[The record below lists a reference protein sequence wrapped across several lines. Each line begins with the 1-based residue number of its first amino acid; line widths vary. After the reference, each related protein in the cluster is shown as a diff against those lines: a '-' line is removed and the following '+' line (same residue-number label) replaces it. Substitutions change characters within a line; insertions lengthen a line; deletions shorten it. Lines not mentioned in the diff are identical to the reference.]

1 MQPKP
6 YVHRF
11 LLSAALLVL
20 TANAMAD
27 ELSDDIASLEHGW
40 AKASYQ
46 TPEDQKEAAFAA
58 LQDKAHAVSTQF
70 AGRAEALIWE
80 GIITSSHAKY
90 QGVFAAGKSAK
101 LARDLLQS
109 AQKIDA
115 NALDGS
121 VYVSLGALYYKVPGW
136 PLSFGDKTKA
146 SELLQQGLK
155 IDPSSIDA
163 NFFYGDFLA
172 EHGDRQQAIE
182 YLNRALAAPPRVG
195 REDADAGRRT
205 EIRNLLATLAP

>member
-46 TPEDQKEAAFAA
+46 TPEDQKEAAFAE

-70 AGRAEALIWE
+70 AGRAEPLIWE
-80 GIITSSHAKY
+80 GIIASSHAKY

-146 SELLQQGLK
+146 SELLQQALK
-155 IDPSSIDA
+155 IDPSGIDA

-182 YLNRALAAPPRVG
+182 YLNRALAAPPRAG
-195 REDADAGRRT
+195 REDADAGRRS

>member
-1 MQPKP
+1 MHLKSFVQ
-6 YVHRF
+6 RL
-11 LLSAALLVL
+11 LLSAALLL
-20 TANAMAD
+20 FAASAFAD

-40 AKASYQ
+40 ATASYQ
-46 TPEDQKEAAFAA
+46 TPDDQKEAAFAE
-58 LQDKAHAVSTQF
+58 LQDRAHAVSTKF
-70 AGRAEALIWE
+70 AGRAEPLIWE
-80 GIITSSHAKY
+80 GIIASSHAKY

-109 AQKIDA
+109 AQTIDA

-136 PLSFGDKTKA
+136 PLSFGDKKKA
-146 SELLQQGLK
+146 SEFLQQALK
-155 IDPSSIDA
+155 IDPKSIDA

-172 EHGDRQQAIE
+172 EYGDRQQAID
-182 YLNRALAAPPRVG
+182 YLNRALAAPPRAG
-195 REDADAGRRT
+195 REDADAGRRA